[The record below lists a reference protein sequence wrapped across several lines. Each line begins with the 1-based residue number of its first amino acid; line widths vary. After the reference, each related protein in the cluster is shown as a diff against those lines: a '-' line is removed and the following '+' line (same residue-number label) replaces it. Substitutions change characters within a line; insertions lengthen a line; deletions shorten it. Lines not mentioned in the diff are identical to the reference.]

1 MAQPIYKFFMAK
13 PSQAGYSQTQ
23 EEQQKLLAKLEE
35 AFAKVGGKRVILC
48 NSGWASEQWTFWG
61 VEEFPDIEA
70 VQKYTELLNEL
81 NWLQYL
87 DSFTLLGT
95 KSEPAS

>member
-1 MAQPIYKFFMAK
+1 MAQPIYKLFMAK
-13 PSQAGYSQTQ
+13 PSQAAYKLS
-23 EEQQKLLAKLEE
+23 EEEWKKLSAKLDE
-35 AFAKVGGKRVILC
+35 AFAEVGGKHVIDC
-48 NSGWASEQWTFWG
+48 SSGWASEQWTFWG

-81 NWLQYL
+81 DWFQYV

-95 KSEPAS
+95 KAQIRP

>member
-1 MAQPIYKFFMAK
+1 MAQPIYKLFMAK
-13 PSQAGYSQTQ
+13 PSQSGYTVAQ
-23 EEQQKLLAKLEE
+23 EEQQKVFAKVEE
-35 AFAKVGGKRVILC
+35 ALEKVGGKRVISC
-48 NSGWASEQWTFWG
+48 DSGWASEQWVFWG

-81 NWLQYL
+81 NWFQYV

-95 KSEPAS
+95 KSQPSS

>member
-1 MAQPIYKFFMAK
+1 MAQPIYKLFIAK
-13 PSQAGYSQTQ
+13 STQAAHQLP
-23 EEQQKLLAKLEE
+23 EEEWQKLSAKLDE

-70 VQKYTELLNEL
+70 LQKYTELLNEL
-81 NWLQYL
+81 NWFQYTDAL
-87 DSFTLLGT
+87 TVLGT
-95 KSEPAS
+95 KQEPTS